1 MDNHPVAT
9 CINKYD
15 VGSTSTTHQNAHM
28 TLTRFEK
35 TFYIF
40 ENADA
45 HRMFEWYTC
54 CGKQL

>member
-45 HRMFEWYTC
+45 
-54 CGKQL
+54 